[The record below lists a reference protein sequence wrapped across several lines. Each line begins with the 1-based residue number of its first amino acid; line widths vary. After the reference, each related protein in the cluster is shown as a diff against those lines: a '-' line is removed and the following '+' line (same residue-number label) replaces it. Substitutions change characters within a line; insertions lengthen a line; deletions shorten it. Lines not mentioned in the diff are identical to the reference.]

1 MHPLETQVRQT
12 WIDLKL
18 PWAGV
23 LVGVSAGPDS
33 MALLHLLAALG
44 VGIIPRLMAAYID
57 HGLRPGETR
66 AEWECVV
73 TAADRLGLACVR
85 ERIEVAPFAAARKM
99 SLEHAARE
107 LRYRAFA
114 DLSRVHGVSLIA
126 VAHTADDQV
135 EEVLLRL
142 LRGGGRKALSGMR
155 SRSDNLIRP
164 LLGVRK
170 DALLAYLKQKQI
182 PFCIDS
188 SNDDP
193 RFLRNRI
200 RGQLLPLLEREYDP
214 GIRRAILKT
223 ASNLAEDED
232 LLESLLATAW
242 DEVIEL
248 HDAREDTPATGRLQR
263 EPFLDL
269 HPALQRRLLE
279 RLLWLL
285 GDDAGFAHILAVL
298 EAARKGRTGG
308 ELHLSRGL
316 RVRIGR
322 EHLEFAYPRGIGP
335 WRGRTGDGGE
345 GR

>member
-12 WIDLKL
+12 WIDLNL
-18 PWAGV
+18 PRTGV
-23 LVGVSAGPDS
+23 MVSASAGPDS

-44 VGIIPRLMAAYID
+44 AAIGPRLVAAYID
-57 HGLRPGETR
+57 HGLRPDETP
-66 AEWECVV
+66 AEWDCVV
-73 TAADRLGLACVR
+73 TAAARLGLACVR
-85 ERIEVAPFAAARKM
+85 ERIEVAPFAAARKL

-107 LRYRAFA
+107 LRYRALA
-114 DLSRVHGVSLIA
+114 DLARANDLSLIA

-135 EEVLLRL
+135 EEILLRL

-155 SRSDNLIRP
+155 SRSGNLIRP

-170 DALLAYLKQKQI
+170 RELLAYLMQKQI

-188 SNDDP
+188 SNNDP

-200 RGQLLPLLEREYDP
+200 RNQLLPLLEREYDP
-214 GIRRAILKT
+214 GIRRAILKS

-232 LLESLLATAW
+232 LLESLLTTHW
-242 DEVIEL
+242 PEVIEL
-248 HDAREDTPATGRLQR
+248 HDAQADTPATGRLR
-263 EPFLDL
+263 RGPFLRL

-298 EAARKGRTGG
+298 DAARQGRTGG

-322 EHLEFAYPRGIGP
+322 EDIEFSYPRGAGP
-335 WRGRTGDGGE
+335 WRGRTGDA
-345 GR
+345 